1 MFWIGLD
8 WRWWKEMEVGT
19 EGRRGWI
26 VVLPG
31 EVTLAGGPRTRSRW
45 APDCGER
52 GEEGVQ

>member
-1 MFWIGLD
+1 
-8 WRWWKEMEVGT
+8 MEVGT

-31 EVTLAGGPRTRSRW
+31 EVTLAGW
-45 APDCGER
+45 APDEIPVGARLR